1 MQNLR
6 RLFLIALLAVAA
18 NAADAS
24 RQSPP
29 FTILR
34 PGATP
39 LQLSQYRGKPVVL
52 ALIHTSC
59 THCQEF
65 TTTLKLVARD
75 YSPRGV
81 QFLECAFNDDAVA
94 AMPEFLDRFKP
105 PFPVGYSSH
114 AAVSTYLRRT
124 VIDTRPLYVPYLV
137 FVDRTG
143 MILAELSGEKDFFQN
158 AEGNLRAQLDAM
170 LKPASATAARPSHP

>member
-1 MQNLR
+1 MPNLR
-6 RLFLIALLAVAA
+6 RLFLLAVLAVAA
-18 NAADAS
+18 PAAEPL

-34 PGATP
+34 PGASP
-39 LQLSQYRGKPVVL
+39 LQLSQYRGKPVVM
-52 ALIHTSC
+52 ALIHTAC

-81 QFLECAFNDDAVA
+81 QFLECAFNDDAQA
-94 AMPEFLDRFKP
+94 AMPEFLERFKL

-124 VIDTRPLYVPYLV
+124 IMDTRPL
-137 FVDRTG
+137 
-143 MILAELSGEKDFFQN
+143 
-158 AEGNLRAQLDAM
+158 
-170 LKPASATAARPSHP
+170 